1 MTLSPDTDVFL
12 ILIRC
17 YESLPFVTYFLIE
30 AVSYVGVL
38 DVKLSPAILGFHVCT
53 GCDQSG
59 WFSGK
64 TKLSWWKSFRTAY
77 AEILEGLS
85 SLEGSK
91 ILPDDI
97 TVRNIDRF
105 ESHI

>member
-1 MTLSPDTDVFL
+1 MTLS
-12 ILIRC
+12 
-17 YESLPFVTYFLIE
+17 
-30 AVSYVGVL
+30 AG
-38 DVKLSPAILGFHVCT
+38 ILGFQVFT

-59 WFSGK
+59 RFSSK

-77 AEILEGLS
+77 AEILEALS

-91 ILPDDI
+91 ILPNYI
-97 TVRNIDRF
+97 TVGNIDSF